1 MYNDENGEK
10 LTNRSIYSL
19 TSEWAGH
26 NISFFG
32 YKLFNNEERMKQT
45 ETVNLDYNFSD
56 NSTLTK
62 VGTIIIA
69 IQGCL

>member
-1 MYNDENGEK
+1 MYNDEK

-19 TSEWAGH
+19 TSKWAGH
-26 NISFFG
+26 NISYPV
-32 YKLFNNEERMKQT
+32 YKLFNSEERMKQT

-62 VGTIIIA
+62 AGTLIIA